1 MRRRPMVM
9 RRGPG
14 LLGTAAIGGIAYSAG
29 RSGANRT
36 AQEQR
41 QNQEIADLQAQQAAA
56 PPQAAP
62 APAAPAP
69 AMAPD
74 ERIRQLRE
82 LGELKAS
89 GVLNEEEFQREKARL
104 LGSS

>member
-1 MRRRPMVM
+1 MVG

-14 LLGTAAIGGIAYSAG
+14 LLATAALGGLAYSAG

-36 AQEQR
+36 AQDQR
-41 QNQEIADLQAQQAAA
+41 RDQEIADLQAQQAAA
-56 PPQAAP
+56 APQVQAAQP
-62 APAAPAP
+62 PAAAAP

-89 GVLNEEEFQREKARL
+89 GVLTEEEFQREKAGI
-104 LGSS
+104 LGAS